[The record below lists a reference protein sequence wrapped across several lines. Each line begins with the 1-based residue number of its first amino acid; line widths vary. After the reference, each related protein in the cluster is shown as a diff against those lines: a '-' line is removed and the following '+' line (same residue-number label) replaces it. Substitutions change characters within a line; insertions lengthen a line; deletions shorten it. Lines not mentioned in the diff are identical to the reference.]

1 MIPGIDFGEML
12 TAFLEAFDSDDLE
25 EMVRIRLD
33 QKLRAIV
40 APGPDKHRIFKLLEW
55 AEQRGL
61 MVELIRAAYLERPN
75 NPKIREIYQKFGLAV
90 AVAVQHA
97 GGVVPNAPTS
107 ATAPALE
114 ATVKPRLKRGQLED
128 GVSWRHPVFADRSK
142 LQRCLYGS
150 GSFVITARHQQCP
163 PWRGPWRHLSRR
175 PTGAL

>member
-114 ATVKPRLKRGQLED
+114 ATVKPRLKMVDLGIWGEKLAKVEGQVCRID
-128 GVSWRHPVFADRSK
+128 FNGNPN
-142 LQRCLYGS
+142 GS
-150 GSFVITARHQQCP
+150 GFLV
-163 PWRGPWRHLSRR
+163 GPDLVLTNLSRIG
-175 PTGAL
+175 GADPR